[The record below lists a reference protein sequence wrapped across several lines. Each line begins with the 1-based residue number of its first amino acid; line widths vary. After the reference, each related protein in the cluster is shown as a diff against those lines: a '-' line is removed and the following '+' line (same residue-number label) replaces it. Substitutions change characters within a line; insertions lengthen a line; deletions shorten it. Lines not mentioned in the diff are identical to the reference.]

1 MAQLFQEVEWLGVI
15 KGKFYMIE
23 IYEVIREYENKTI
36 SLEELQEFI
45 WGLTESTLE
54 TIAEDKLV
62 YYLSSGY
69 K

>member
-1 MAQLFQEVEWLGVI
+1 
-15 KGKFYMIE
+15 MIE